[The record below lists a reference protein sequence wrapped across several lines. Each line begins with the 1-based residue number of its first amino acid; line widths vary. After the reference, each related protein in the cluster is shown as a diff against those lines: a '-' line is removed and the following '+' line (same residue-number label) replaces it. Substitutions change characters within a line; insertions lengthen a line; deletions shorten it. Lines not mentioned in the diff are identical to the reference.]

1 MICIMAEKRSAARHM
16 IEALSGTDGPN
27 RFTRDGEEICVT
39 YASGHVLG
47 YSDPHRQVPVERA
60 WAMVPWDL
68 SLLPWDA
75 REIAWRRSVQPG
87 RSAGEAWDRLS
98 HDLPEADEIVIAT
111 DNDPTGEGS
120 LLAWEVIDQLGLGE
134 DRLVTRMRFADEEPA
149 SIVEAFENRDV
160 LQSSADDPDCRKATW
175 RCRWDY
181 LSMQLTRAATRIA
194 GGKDSMCRVGRLKS
208 AMVTL
213 VGQQEDAR
221 AVWRPRSRWQARYR
235 DENGVVYSSEEAPLF
250 DSPSEV
256 DLAAFPDDNV
266 VKDPVRRLGTMPP
279 RLPDLMGIA
288 ARFAA
293 KGVSTDEFTDVYQRL
308 YEDGYVSY
316 PRTED
321 KLLTREQF
329 AALVAAKDRLAEAC
343 GVDAALLTHT
353 EPRARHVSKK
363 FMAHGAIRPGSKV
376 PDDPQDLASYGACA
390 PEIWKEVTRGAL
402 AILAEDYVYEL
413 RPAHLEHHPD
423 YKGEARRTLR
433 RGWRDVADDG
443 RAKEEEPPGTRA
455 CAFVHE
461 AKDKRPQE
469 PSVDWLRKRLE
480 KHDVGTGATRVS
492 TLSEVCAKD
501 PAAPR
506 GRRPPRARQLMNQT
520 KTGKIGLTDLG
531 RTVYSLTRGCAIADL
546 STTERIQR
554 MCRQASDGDLGL
566 DAALAD
572 CTAVVEADIDRMRRN
587 ARDLGIEFRD
597 PPAKEGASG
606 VFEGTLAVF
615 DRTYFGHRFTDAE
628 VSRLLRGEEVALS
641 GLASK
646 RGGTFDTRVR
656 LTRNERGFVRVSGDR
671 SDWGPRDTFSGKALT
686 EQEKAD
692 LAEGKV
698 VFLEGLVNGKT
709 GEVYDAHV
717 RMRDGRISFCEAD
730 GSERGRRR
738 KGPPRAFS
746 GHAFTEAE
754 TEALRSG
761 SVLEDVALKRKDGT
775 PYTAS
780 IRYDAESGRI
790 EFCGGRTADGP
801 TRFSGHTFTDDER
814 RRMLAGEIVRVEGLR
829 RRDGTVYEA
838 ELGWD
843 AKRSKVAFARELR
856 EGSGKPTKGGHKKA
870 GSPRTA
876 SRGRS

>member
-16 IEALSGTDGPN
+16 IEALSGTDGSN
-27 RFTRDGEEICVT
+27 RFTRDGEDICVT

-47 YSDPHRQVPVERA
+47 YSDPHRQVPIERA

-75 REIAWRRSVQPG
+75 DQIAWRRSVQPG
-87 RSAGEAWDRLS
+87 HGAKEAWDRLS
-98 HDLPEADEIVIAT
+98 HDLPGADEIVIAT

-120 LLAWEVIDQLGLGE
+120 LLAWEVIDQLGLAD
-134 DRLVTRMRFADEEPA
+134 DRLITRMRFADEEPA

-160 LQSSADDPDCRKATW
+160 LQSSAEDPDCRKATW

-194 GGKDSMCRVGRLKS
+194 GGTDRMCRVGRLKS

-213 VGQQEDAR
+213 VGEQEDAR
-221 AVWRPRSRWQARYR
+221 AAWRPKSRWQARYR
-235 DENGVVYSSEEAPLF
+235 DENGVVYSSEETPLF
-250 DSPSEV
+250 DDPSEV
-256 DLAAFPDDNV
+256 DLSAYTDDDV
-266 VKDPVRRLGTMPP
+266 VKDPVKRLGTMPP
-279 RLPDLMGIA
+279 KLPDLMGIA
-288 ARFAA
+288 AKFAA
-293 KGVSTDEFTDVYQRL
+293 KGVSTDEFTEVYQKL

-321 KLLTREQF
+321 KLLTKEQF
-329 AALVAAKDRLAEAC
+329 AALVAAKDRLAAAC
-343 GVDAALLTHT
+343 GVDGSLLTHT

-363 FMAHGAIRPGSKV
+363 AMAHGAIRPGSKV
-376 PDDPQDLASYGACA
+376 PENPEDLASYGGCA
-390 PEIWKEVTRGAL
+390 PEIWREVTKGAL

-413 RPAHLEHHPD
+413 RPAHLARHPD
-423 YKGEARRTLR
+423 FKGEARRTLR

-455 CAFVHE
+455 TSFVHE

-492 TLSEVCAKD
+492 TLSEVCAQD
-501 PAAPR
+501 PKAPR
-506 GRRPPRARQLMNQT
+506 GRRPPRARQLMDQT
-520 KTGKIGLTDLG
+520 KTGKIRLTDLG
-531 RTVYSLTRGCAIADL
+531 RTVYSVTRGCTIADL
-546 STTERIQR
+546 ATTERIQR
-554 MCRQASDGDLGL
+554 MCRQAAEGTLGVE
-566 DAALAD
+566 AALSD
-572 CTAVVEADIDRMRRN
+572 CTAVVAADIDRMREN
-587 ARDLGIEFRD
+587 ARSLGIEFSD

-615 DRTYFGHRFTDAE
+615 DRIYFGHRFTDEE
-628 VSRLLRGEEVALS
+628 VARLLSGKEVALS

-646 RGGTFDTRVR
+646 RGGTFDTKVR
-656 LTRNERGFVRVSGDR
+656 LTRNDRGFVRVTGDR
-671 SDWGPRDTFSGKALT
+671 SSWGPRDTFSGKALT
-686 EQEKAD
+686 EEEKAD

-746 GHAFTEAE
+746 GHAFTDAE
-754 TEALRSG
+754 KEALIVG
-761 SVLEDVALKRKDGT
+761 SVLENLAFKRKDGT

-780 IRYDAESGRI
+780 IRYDADSGRI
-790 EFCGGRTADGP
+790 EFADTRTADGP
-801 TRFSGHTFTDDER
+801 TRFSGHTFTEDER
-814 RRMLAGEIVRVEGLR
+814 RRMLAGEIVKVEGLR

-843 AKRSKVAFARELR
+843 QKRSKVAFARELR
-856 EGSGKPTKGGHKKA
+856 DGKGPLPKA
-870 GSPRTA
+870 GSRKGA
-876 SRGRS
+876 RKRS